1 MSVNYVN
8 WHGLRC
14 SVEWAVVLDWGV
26 KQGYITPSDVNSL
39 NRSMAEQEQMVREKG
54 IYNSLTNPHGAAR
67 PNANAPHIKVGRKDH
82 AADIND
88 GAVDRLVAGLRRK
101 GFRLLFTVSTEPWHV
116 EFINEA
122 ELVRAA
128 KALDDPLKG
137 FREDE
142 ARWIREYVKLKQ
154 ANKDRGRRRVL
165 RRVMLE
171 RRQAIYKAH
180 KPLTGLNLKRWNTLK
195 RYTS

>member
-1 MSVNYVN
+1 VVKYVR
-8 WHGLRC
+8 WHGLTC
-14 SVEWAVVLDWGV
+14 SSEWAVVLDWGIA
-26 KQGYITPSDVNSL
+26 QGYIRPSDVNSL
-39 NRSMAEQEQMVREKG
+39 HRTMAEQEQMVREKG

-67 PNANAPHIKVGRKDH
+67 PNPAAPHIKIGRKDH

-101 GFRLLFTVSTEPWHV
+101 GFRVLFTVSTEPWHV
-116 EFINEA
+116 EFVNEA

-154 ANKDRGRRRVL
+154 ANKDRDRRRVL
-165 RRVMLE
+165 RRVMTE
-171 RRQAIYKAH
+171 RRQAIYRAH
-180 KPLTGLNLKRWNTLK
+180 KPLTGLNLKRWRTL
-195 RYTS
+195 RHYTS